1 MTHIRKTII
10 PFFIVLAFFPACT
23 DVEPYGE
30 QMANSFQI
38 SVSPSSVTLDDY
50 GQASVYVT
58 ATNNMYWSCD
68 NLRDFSNYLD
78 LSDNSGVGSTTIAIQ
93 AANDNDSKRDQRKTV
108 QLTSDRYS
116 RRASFDVVI
125 PGTYL
130 QCSPESPHFTADG
143 GSITLTVK
151 SNADWSIYCPSW
163 MSSARPSTGGRGV
176 TNVTLKAPS
185 IGSIYSYN
193 DSISFQTAAG
203 SFSYEVSQDGEE
215 VRLSLDPKDLYLPY
229 TASSG
234 NRVNVNSNAGSWV
247 YSIDSPTY
255 DQDASENWVSTDMWG
270 TYFYVIAKAND
281 HLYNRKATI
290 IVTTVGKQATLTVNQ
305 AAAPERLSYSPEEDA
320 VFTATGYRSGSTTY
334 KYKDYTVSTNVSS
347 WYVYSKPSW
356 VDYDVRSNNVLRIS
370 VNSSNTS
377 TSSDNKGDVVVKAG
391 SKTATIHVKQLRKS
405 STDINLDDFGND
417 KSLD

>member
-10 PFFIVLAFFPACT
+10 PFFIVLAFLPACT

-58 ATNNMYWSCD
+58 ATNNMNWSCD
-68 NLRDFSNYLD
+68 NLWDFSSYLD
-78 LSDNSGVGSTTIAIQ
+78 LSNSYGVGSTQITIQ

-176 TNVTLKAPS
+176 TNVTLTAPS
-185 IGSIYSYN
+185 NGSVYAYV
-193 DSISFQTAAG
+193 DSISFGTAAG
-203 SFSYEVSQDGEE
+203 SFSFEVIQDGEE
-215 VRLSLDPKDLYLPY
+215 ARLSLDPKDLYLPY

-234 NRVNVNSNAGSWV
+234 NRVNVYSNVGSWI
-247 YSIDSPTY
+247 YSIGNPTY
-255 DQDASENWVSTDMWG
+255 DQDASEDWVSTDMWG
-270 TYFYVIAKAND
+270 TYFYVITKAND

-290 IVTTVGKQATLTVNQ
+290 IVTTMDKQATLTVNQ
-305 AAAPERLSYSPEEDA
+305 AAAPERLSYSPNEDA
-320 VFTATGYRSGSTTY
+320 VFTATGTLNGTSATY
-334 KYKDYTVSTNVSS
+334 KDFTISTNASS
-347 WYVYSKPSW
+347 WYVLSKPTW
-356 VDYDVRSNNVLRIS
+356 VDYNVRSNNVLRIS

-377 TSSDNKGDVVVKAG
+377 TSSDNEGDVVVKAG